1 MDRLANGSKKLFFG
15 FTQLQFL
22 ILVATMA
29 QNSGYVLIRRY
40 SQGVIKESASSSAVG
55 IHTPWRKLRRTKGLY
70 GRRDA
75 NRVNGSPCPVLVYE
89 CVM

>member
-1 MDRLANGSKKLFFG
+1 MDRLANDGKKLFFG

-55 IHTPWRKLRRTKGLY
+55 VPTSRVILY
-70 GRRDA
+70 VDQYHAFFCDRLQIAR
-75 NRVNGSPCPVLVYE
+75 
-89 CVM
+89 